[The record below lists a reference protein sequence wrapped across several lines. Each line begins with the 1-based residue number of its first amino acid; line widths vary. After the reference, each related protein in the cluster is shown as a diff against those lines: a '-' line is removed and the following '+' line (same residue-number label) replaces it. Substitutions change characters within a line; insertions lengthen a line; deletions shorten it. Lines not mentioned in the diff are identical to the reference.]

1 MFTLSLETVMNKKE
15 PKRFQ
20 NKGQIMLKKT
30 ILITLLL
37 CSSLFAIEEG
47 NIKSEMD
54 SKIQTITKILQNKS
68 LSLESKKEQIAPT
81 VDTLFDYKTMA
92 KISLGREWKKL
103 SASQKEQFTKKFE
116 QKLKNSYFEKLELYT
131 DQKVVVKELEKPKS
145 TRIYL
150 HSEIIGVEESYEVI
164 YKFYKVKNS
173 NEWEIYDV
181 DITGVSIIQ
190 TYRKQFS
197 EFLKTKSFDELLA
210 SL

>member
-1 MFTLSLETVMNKKE
+1 
-15 PKRFQ
+15 
-20 NKGQIMLKKT
+20 MLKKT
-30 ILITLLL
+30 LLITLLL

-47 NIKSEMD
+47 KIKSEME
-54 SKIQTITKILQNKS
+54 SKIATITQILQNKS

-81 VDTLFDYKTMA
+81 VDSIFDYKTMA
-92 KISLGREWKKL
+92 KISLGRAWKKL
-103 SASQKEQFTKKFE
+103 SASQQEQFTQKFE

-131 DQKVVVKELEKPKS
+131 DQKVVVKELEKPKA

-150 HSEIIGVEESYEVI
+150 HSEIIGSEESYEVI

-173 NEWEIYDV
+173 NDWKIYDI

>member
-1 MFTLSLETVMNKKE
+1 MFIRSLETVMNKKE
-15 PKRFQ
+15 PKKFQ
-20 NKGQIMLKKT
+20 NKGYIMLKKI
-30 ILITLLL
+30 ILSTLVS
-37 CSSLFAIEEG
+37 CSLLFAIEEG

-54 SKIQTITKILQNKS
+54 SKIQTITQILQNKS

-81 VDTLFDYKTMA
+81 VDTIFDYQTMS
-92 KISLGREWKKL
+92 KISLGRAWKKL
-103 SASQKEQFTKKFE
+103 SSSQQEQFSQKFE

-131 DQKVVVKELEKPKS
+131 DQKVVVKELEKPKA

-150 HSEIIGVEESYEVI
+150 HSEIVGAEESYEII

-173 NEWEIYDV
+173 NDWKIYDI
-181 DITGVSIIQ
+181 DLTGVSIIQ

>member
-1 MFTLSLETVMNKKE
+1 
-15 PKRFQ
+15 
-20 NKGQIMLKKT
+20 MLKRT
-30 ILITLLL
+30 ILIVLLL
-37 CSSLFAIEEG
+37 CSSLFAVEEG
-47 NIKSEMD
+47 NIKSEME
-54 SKIQTITKILQNKS
+54 SKIATITQILQNKS

-81 VDTLFDYKTMA
+81 VDNLFDYKTMA
-92 KISLGREWKKL
+92 KISLGRVWKKL
-103 SASQKEQFTKKFE
+103 SSSQQEQFTKKFE

-131 DQKVVVKELEKPKS
+131 DQKVVVKELEKPKAN
-145 TRIYL
+145 RIYL
-150 HSEIIGVEESYEVI
+150 HSEIIGTEESYEVI

-173 NEWEIYDV
+173 NDWKIYDV

>member
-1 MFTLSLETVMNKKE
+1 MFIRSLETVMNKKE
-15 PKRFQ
+15 LKRFQ
-20 NKGQIMLKKT
+20 NKGKIMLKKI
-30 ILITLLL
+30 ILSTLVS
-37 CSSLFAIEEG
+37 CSLLFAIEEG
-47 NIKSEMD
+47 NIKSEME
-54 SKIQTITKILQNKS
+54 SKIATITQILQNKS

-81 VDTLFDYKTMA
+81 VDSFFDYKTMA

-103 SASQKEQFTKKFE
+103 SASQQEQFTQKFE

-131 DQKVVVKELEKPKS
+131 DQKVLVKELEKPKE

-150 HSEIIGVEESYEVI
+150 HSEIVGTEESYEII
-164 YKFYKVKNS
+164 YKFYRIKNS
-173 NEWEIYDV
+173 NDWKIYDV

>member
-1 MFTLSLETVMNKKE
+1 MFTRSLETVMNKKE
-15 PKRFQ
+15 LKRFQ
-20 NKGQIMLKKT
+20 NKGKIMLKKI
-30 ILITLLL
+30 ILSTLVS
-37 CSSLFAIEEG
+37 CSLLFAIEEG
-47 NIKSEMD
+47 NIKSEME
-54 SKIQTITKILQNKS
+54 SKIATITQILQNKS

-81 VDTLFDYKTMA
+81 VDSFFDYKTMA

-103 SASQKEQFTKKFE
+103 SASQQEQFTQKFE

-131 DQKVVVKELEKPKS
+131 DQKVLVKELEKPKE

-150 HSEIIGVEESYEVI
+150 HSEIVGTEESYEII
-164 YKFYKVKNS
+164 YKFYRIKNS
-173 NEWEIYDV
+173 NDWKIYDV

>member
-1 MFTLSLETVMNKKE
+1 
-15 PKRFQ
+15 
-20 NKGQIMLKKT
+20 MLKKI
-30 ILITLLL
+30 ILSTLVS
-37 CSSLFAIEEG
+37 CSLLFAIEEG

-54 SKIQTITKILQNKS
+54 SKIQTITQILQNKS

-81 VDTLFDYKTMA
+81 VDTIFDYQTMS
-92 KISLGREWKKL
+92 KISLGRAWKKL
-103 SASQKEQFTKKFE
+103 SSSQQEQFSQKFE

-131 DQKVVVKELEKPKS
+131 DQKVVVKVLEKPKA

-150 HSEIIGVEESYEVI
+150 HSEIVGVEESYEII

-173 NEWEIYDV
+173 NDWKIYDV
-181 DITGVSIIQ
+181 DLTGVSIIQ

>member
-1 MFTLSLETVMNKKE
+1 MFTLSLETVMNRKE
-15 PKRFQ
+15 PKILL
-20 NKGQIMLKKT
+20 NKGQIMLKKAL
-30 ILITLLL
+30 LITLLL
-37 CSSLFAIEEG
+37 GSSLFAVEEG

-68 LSLESKKEQIAPT
+68 LSLEIKKEQIAPT
-81 VDTLFDYKTMA
+81 VDTIFDYQTMS
-92 KISLGREWKKL
+92 KVSLGRTWKKL
-103 SASQKEQFTKKFE
+103 SSSQQEQFTQKFE

-131 DQKVVVKELEKPKS
+131 DQKVIVKELEKPKA

-150 HSEIIGVEESYEVI
+150 HSEIVGVDESYEVI

-173 NEWEIYDV
+173 NDWKIYDV
-181 DITGVSIIQ
+181 DLTGVSIIQ

-197 EFLKTKSFDELLA
+197 EFLKTKSFNELLA

>member
-1 MFTLSLETVMNKKE
+1 MNRKE
-15 PKRFQ
+15 LKRFQ
-20 NKGQIMLKKT
+20 NKGEIMLKKT
-30 ILITLLL
+30 LLITLLL

-47 NIKSEMD
+47 KIKSEME
-54 SKIQTITKILQNKS
+54 SKIATITQILQNKS

-81 VDTLFDYKTMA
+81 VDSIFDYKTMA
-92 KISLGREWKKL
+92 KISLGRAWKKL
-103 SASQKEQFTKKFE
+103 SASQQEQFTQKFE

-131 DQKVVVKELEKPKS
+131 DQKVVVKELEKPKA

-150 HSEIIGVEESYEVI
+150 HSEIIGSEESYEVI

-173 NEWEIYDV
+173 NDWKIYDI